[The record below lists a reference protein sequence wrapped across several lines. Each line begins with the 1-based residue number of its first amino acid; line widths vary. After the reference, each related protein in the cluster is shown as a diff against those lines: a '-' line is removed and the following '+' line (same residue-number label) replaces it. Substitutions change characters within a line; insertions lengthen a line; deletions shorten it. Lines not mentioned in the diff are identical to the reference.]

1 MDFTFSADQDALRAA
16 VARLVD
22 DLAAAGV
29 LRRLT
34 EDDAETERRRAWD
47 DVVGLGWP
55 GLLVPEAFGGLG
67 LGMVDAV
74 VVLEE
79 LGRRTAAI
87 PFLSSAV
94 LATRAAVGLGHDDLL
109 ADLASGATRGTVA
122 LEEQG
127 HGDPV
132 DRVRARARRDGA
144 TWRLTGLKPIVLD
157 GGGADWVIVA
167 ARTQE
172 GLGSFLIEA
181 PDAVSVPGM
190 DPTRPIARL
199 ALDGTPARPIGP
211 LGDHSAIWGRLVDD
225 AAVALA
231 AELVGVCDA
240 ALAMALAYSDQ
251 RVQFD
256 VPLSSH
262 QVVQHKLVDMLH
274 RAELGRVGVHHA
286 AWASD
291 AEHPE
296 RARSAAIAK
305 SAMAEAAIAVT
316 GENIQIHGAVGFT
329 WDSDAHLLFKRAK
342 QDDLLFGAHGWHRR
356 RIARSLAVTPR

>member
-1 MDFTFSADQDALRAA
+1 MDFTFSPDQDALRTA
-16 VARLVD
+16 VADV
-22 DLAAAGV
+22 AADVAADGT
-29 LRRLT
+29 LRRLI
-34 EDDAETERRRAWD
+34 EPDADVERRRVWER
-47 DVVGLGWP
+47 VVGLGWP
-55 GLLVPEAFGGLG
+55 GLLVPETSEGLG

-79 LGRRTAAI
+79 LGRRTVAV

-94 LATRAAVGLGHDDLL
+94 LATRVAVLLDRSDLL
-109 ADLASGATRGTVA
+109 VDLATGAARGTVA
-122 LEEQG
+122 LDELG
-127 HGDPV
+127 HDDPV

-157 GGGADWVIVA
+157 GQGVDWVVVA
-167 ARTQE
+167 ARTPE
-172 GLGSFLIEA
+172 GLGSFLLDA
-181 PDAVSVPGM
+181 PDAAPVPGM

-199 ALDGTPARPIGP
+199 ELDGTPATPIGP
-211 LGDHSAIWGRLVDD
+211 VGDHSAIWARLVDD

-240 ALAMALAYSDQ
+240 ALAMAIAYSDQ

-274 RAELGRVGVHHA
+274 RTELGRVGVHFA

-291 AEHPE
+291 TDHPD
-296 RARSAAIAK
+296 RARAAAIAK
-305 SAMAEAAIAVT
+305 STMAEAAVAVT
-316 GENIQIHGAVGFT
+316 GETIQVHGAVGFT

-342 QDDLLFGAHGWHRR
+342 QNDLLFGAAGWHRR
-356 RIARSLAVTPR
+356 RIAESVASTPR